1 MAQHEPSRAK
11 LTIKKTGKKTGKKTA
26 KKAVKKLIDRPDV
39 NEVLRSLEKLSNKRI
54 RDELL
59 PRYGI
64 NAKKAFGIGMASIH
78 ELARKLGRNHELA
91 LSLWQTGW
99 YEARLLAAFVDD
111 PLEVT
116 SAQMDQWCRDFDN
129 WGVVDTVCFKL
140 FDKTPFA
147 FAKVAQW
154 SKRRAEFEKRA
165 AFALLASL
173 SVHDKKAPTDAFL
186 RCLPLIEEAASDD
199 RNFVKKG
206 VSWALRTVGRRN
218 VELHHE
224 AVELSRRLS
233 TSATASERWIGKT
246 ALKELTGAAVM
257 SRLKARQTVT
267 SKRKSKS

>member
-1 MAQHEPSRAK
+1 MAQQKLSRAM
-11 LTIKKTGKKTGKKTA
+11 KKTA
-26 KKAVKKLIDRPDV
+26 KKAVKKTVEQPDV

-64 NAKKAFGIGMASIH
+64 HAKKAFGIGMASIH
-78 ELARKLGRNHELA
+78 ELARKIGRSHELA

-99 YEARLLAAFVDD
+99 YEARLLAAFVDE

-116 SAQMDQWCRDFDN
+116 AAQMDQWCRDFDN
-129 WGVVDTVCFKL
+129 WGIVDTVCFKL
-140 FDKTPFA
+140 FDKRPFA

-154 SKRRAEFEKRA
+154 SQRKAEFEKRA

-173 SVHDKKAPTDAFL
+173 SVHDKKAPTEAFL
-186 RCLPLIEEAASDD
+186 RCLPLIEKAASDD

-218 VELHHE
+218 AELNHE

-233 TSATASERWIGKT
+233 ASGVASERWIGRA
-246 ALKELTGAAVM
+246 ALKELTSAAVLG
-257 SRLKARQTVT
+257 RLKARQTTT
-267 SKRKSKS
+267 SKRKSRS

>member
-1 MAQHEPSRAK
+1 MAQQKLSRAK
-11 LTIKKTGKKTGKKTA
+11 RTMKKIGKKTA
-26 KKAVKKLIDRPDV
+26 KKAVKKTVEQPGA

-64 NAKKAFGIGMASIH
+64 HAKKAFGIGMASIH
-78 ELARKLGRNHELA
+78 ELARKIGRSHELA

-99 YEARLLAAFVDD
+99 YEARLLAAFVDE

-129 WGVVDTVCFKL
+129 WGIVDTVCFKL

-147 FAKVAQW
+147 FPKVAQW
-154 SKRRAEFEKRA
+154 AKRKAEFEKRA

-173 SVHDKKAPTDAFL
+173 SVHDKKAPNDAFL
-186 RCLPLIEEAASDD
+186 RCLPLIEQAASDD

-218 VELHHE
+218 DELHHE
-224 AVELSRRLS
+224 AVELSLRLS
-233 TSATASERWIGKT
+233 ESAIATERWIGKT
-246 ALKELTGAAVM
+246 ALKELTSAAVT
-257 SRLKARQTVT
+257 SRLKARQTVK
-267 SKRKSKS
+267 SKRKSRS